1 MNTRAEQSRAEASDE
16 LLIGPI
22 RGDLL
27 GADHLAARARAVAR
41 AQRLVATRGPL
52 RPARLLARLASTRRI
67 LSDAHERLIA
77 AAAADVDAGPA
88 GEWLL
93 DNYHVVQEHLQEV
106 RASLPGGYYRE
117 LPELAGGPLTG
128 YPRVYE
134 MAISLIS
141 HTEARIDLENVDLF
155 VEAFQSVTPLSVGEL
170 WAMPAMLRLGLIE
183 SVRRMTLRTVQR
195 LDEIELAAHW
205 ADRILAAN
213 ARGGSELRAG
223 LREFADAEHTLTPFF
238 VSRFL
243 QSLRQAEGESP
254 PLDWLEHWLRDAG
267 GSPDNAVAQATQRL
281 ALTQIMMANSITSL
295 RDIGR
300 RDWRMFVER
309 QSVMEAVLR
318 DDPSGFYA
326 QMTFATRDRYRH
338 VVERIAKRTGHREV
352 SVARWAVDLAH
363 RHANSVDAATDPRCA
378 HVGFYL
384 VDDGLLELERMS
396 GYRPWLGERIER
408 AVRAHPNM
416 VFIGGLAL
424 CTVFATLAVMLLV
437 GDGARTSLWLLLLF
451 AFFPALDISVSV
463 LNQLVT
469 TWLPPRTLA
478 RLDLHEHGVPA
489 EFRTA
494 VVIPTL
500 FGTIDDVRDALEN
513 LEVQFLAN
521 REAHLHFA
529 ILSDFTDATSETL
542 PSDDGIV
549 AAALDGVRAL
559 NARYAGGT
567 SDEFYLLHRAR
578 HWNAQQGVWM
588 GWERKR
594 GKLSQFNQLLRGD
607 STDAFSV
614 ISVDVTTLRDVK
626 YVITLDADTVLPPD
640 AAPSLVGAMAHPL
653 NRAVYDVSRG
663 RIVRGYGILQPRV
676 GVSLP
681 SAHRSRFASIASG
694 HPGVDP
700 YSTAVSDVYQDLY
713 GEGSFTGKGIYDV
726 DAFQRATHGRF
737 PENTLLSH
745 DLIEGNYARAG
756 LATDVIVYDDYPSSY
771 LAFAKRKHRWIRGDW
786 QLLPWLRRVV
796 PGPDGPERNRLS
808 LLSRWKILDNLRRS
822 TVELAQLVF
831 LIGGWTV
838 LPGSVVR
845 WTLLGFGAIIAPWAT
860 SLLLAVIRPPFD
872 KSWRAYYAAV
882 GQDAI
887 VSVQQVTLALIFLPH
902 QALISLD
909 AIVRTLYRL
918 IFSRAHLLEWQSAS
932 LVERD
937 VAKSAD
943 IARASWRAMRM
954 TVVSVGVGAFTISAL
969 AVRDQLLHDRPLL
982 DLVPLALSM
991 WSIVVIWLSAPRIA
1005 AWLSRAIAPE
1015 RRQLSATARETATRY
1030 ARLHWHFFDHFVTN
1044 DTHWLAPDNFQ
1055 SEPEPVVAMRTSPTN
1070 IGLQLLATVSAHD
1083 LGFISAADMTERLE
1097 HTFTTLASLP
1107 RYRGHFYNWY
1117 NLNDLRVLEP
1127 PYISTVD
1134 SGNVAGHL
1142 IALRQA
1148 CLQLAEQQQEIG
1160 ARLHALADQ
1169 AYAFVTE
1176 MEFAF
1181 LYDESRKL
1189 FTIGYHPESSTADDS
1204 FYDLLAS
1211 EARLASFVAIAR
1223 NDVPVEHWFRL
1234 SRTLNRS
1241 AGATSLVS
1249 WSGSMFEYLMPVL
1262 VMRSLPF
1269 TILDQTYH
1277 GATARHRAFARVR
1290 GVPWGVSESA
1300 YNLRDRHQTYQYHA
1314 FGVPDLALKR
1324 GLGRDLVVAPYASAL
1339 AAMIDP
1345 PRALAN
1351 LRALETM
1358 GALSEFGFCDALDYT
1373 RPAPNQRFAI
1383 VSAYMAHHIGMTLVA
1398 LANVLRNDIW
1408 QDRFHA
1414 DSLVKS
1420 AELLLHERVPRR
1432 LVMQDAQSARPD
1444 DARPNLESVRP
1455 VVREVNTA
1463 EATEPRIALLG
1474 SLPYTVMLNHNGSG
1488 YSRYESLAVTRWRA
1502 DGTSDNTGQFCYV
1515 RDLAEERTWST
1526 AHQPTV
1532 TPADWSRAWL
1542 ASDRVTLHR
1551 ADGDIETKTEIT
1563 VVPSDAAEVRRV
1575 TVTNNGREPR
1585 EIELTSYG
1593 EVVMAPADA
1602 DRAHPA
1608 FSNLFVETE
1617 WHAWCTAI
1625 TATRRPRTPAD
1636 PVLWCVHVVDAGRDR
1651 VGQVSCETDRARF
1664 IGRGRSVRDPTAMN
1678 LRGDLSG
1685 STGAVLD
1692 PIFALRTTVRVAPGQ
1707 SVSVAFTTLVATSR
1721 ESAFELA
1728 GRYHDSHAAQRAL
1741 DFAWTATQIEL
1752 RELGITPANAAVFQ
1766 EIAAQLLYRSSTLA
1780 SPLDEQRRNRGSQPR
1795 LWSHGISGDK
1805 PIVLAT
1811 IDSVD
1816 GLPTLRE
1823 LFAAHRYWRRR
1834 GLSVDLVVINAQPY
1848 DYLQELRDGITEA
1861 MVSANDAAAIDQPG
1875 GVFVRRRDVFPV
1887 DDFLMLSATAQVHV
1901 SCDGRSLIRV
1911 LASATES
1918 AAVQE
1923 TTVSMAVVARAP
1935 ERGTPASV
1943 PVVARSNPLASLVSA
1958 LRPLV
1963 APLLPRVLRARDVA
1977 AIAPVP
1983 AVLRFDNGIGGLDER
1998 GDYCMV
2004 IDDASLPPAPWANI
2018 VANPRGGFL
2027 VSERGAGCTWAE
2039 NAYFYRLTP
2048 WHNDP
2053 VSDPASDVLFLQ
2065 DLDSQDLWSAT
2076 PAPVRG
2082 DGRYRVRHS
2091 AGSSTFEHDHDG
2103 IRTELLLGMPEDD
2116 AVKLSLLRVTNQSV
2130 RPRRIC
2136 VTAFVEFTLGARRE
2150 ETQYQVRTRS
2160 VPEHNA
2166 IFAQNYFD
2174 PQFCDWTTF
2183 LASSEPITSFTADR
2197 LAFIGRNGSLSA
2209 PAMLTRDALDGASGV
2224 GLDPCGAL
2232 QMQITLAP
2240 GESREISVLL
2250 GAASTEGE
2258 ARRVLERLRTSEKAR
2273 TAITH
2278 SLASWIAR
2286 LSVVTVRTPDAA
2298 FDAMMNKW
2306 TLYQALSC
2314 RMWARMG
2321 LYQSSGAYGFR
2332 DQLQD
2337 VMAFVYAEP
2346 GIARAHI
2353 LRAAARQFVEGDVQH
2368 WWHPHSGRGV
2378 RTRFSDDL
2386 AWLPFVVEHYVRV
2399 TGDRAVLDEY
2409 VPFISMRALEPHEH
2423 ELYDLPSVTDEH
2435 ASVYEHCRRALRKAC
2450 TTGVHGLPLIG
2461 TGDWNDGMS
2470 RVGADGHGESVWL
2483 AWFLITTL
2491 RSFARIAVARG
2502 EQTEADDLLRIA
2514 DAYAQAVEAAG
2525 WDGQWYRRAY
2535 YDDGTP
2541 MGSATSD
2548 ECQIDSIAQ
2557 SWSVISAAAGTA
2569 RQDLAMRAL
2578 NARLVRE
2585 DARLIM
2591 LLTPPFDHGTHDPG
2605 YIKGYLP
2612 GVRENGAQY
2621 THAALWAVLATA
2633 MRGDGDRAFEL
2644 FQMINPL
2651 THSATAVDMERY
2663 KVEPYVVAADVYT
2676 APSQLGR
2683 GGWTWYTGSASWMY
2697 RVGIEHILGFTK
2709 IGDTLQFSPRV
2720 PSAWGEYSLTYRFGR
2735 ATYDI
2740 VVRNPAAVQTFGA
2753 HITVDGVK
2761 VDGQSIRLVDDERR
2775 HAVVIEPA
2783 AASTIH
2789 VT

>member
-1 MNTRAEQSRAEASDE
+1 MNTRAERSRAEASDE

-52 RPARLLARLASTRRI
+52 RPARLLARLADTRRI

-117 LPELAGGPLTG
+117 LPELASGPLTG

-155 VEAFQSVTPLSVGEL
+155 VDAFQSVTPLSVGEL

-195 LDEIELAAHW
+195 LDEIELASHW

-213 ARGGSELRAG
+213 TRGGSELRAG
-223 LREFADAEHTLTPFF
+223 LREFADAEHTLTPYF

-318 DDPSGFYA
+318 DDPSGFYS

-352 SVARWAVDLAH
+352 SVAQWAIDLAR
-363 RHANSVDAATDPRCA
+363 RHADSADAAADPRCA

-384 VDDGLLELERMS
+384 VDDGRLELERMS
-396 GYRPWLGERIER
+396 GYTPWLGERAER
-408 AVRAHPNM
+408 SVRAHPNL

-424 CTVFATLAVMLLV
+424 CTVLATLAVTLLV
-437 GDGARTSLWLLLLF
+437 DEGARTSLRLLLLF

-469 TWLPPRTLA
+469 TWLPPRILA

-489 EFRTA
+489 ESRTA

-500 FGTIDDVRDALEN
+500 FGSVDDVRDALEN

-529 ILSDFTDATSETL
+529 ILSDFTDAATESL
-542 PSDDGIV
+542 PNDEAV
-549 AAALDGVRAL
+549 VTAALDGVRAL
-559 NARYAGGT
+559 NARYAPGQP
-567 SDEFYLLHRAR
+567 DEFYLLHRKR
-578 HWNAQQGVWM
+578 RWNAQQGVWM

-594 GKLSQFNQLLRGD
+594 GKLSQFNQLLRGE

-614 ISVDVTTLRDVK
+614 ISVDATTLRDVK

-726 DAFQRATHGRF
+726 DAFQLATHGRF

-822 TVELAQLVF
+822 AVEIAQLLF
-831 LIGGWTV
+831 LVGGWTV

-845 WTLLGFGAIIAPWAT
+845 WTLLGLGAIMAPWAT
-860 SLLLAVIRPPFD
+860 SLLLAVVRPPFD

-887 VSVQQVTLALIFLPH
+887 VSAQQVALALIFLPH
-902 QALISLD
+902 QALISID
-909 AIVRTLYRL
+909 AIARTLYRL
-918 IFSRAHLLEWQSAS
+918 IVSRQYLLEWQPAS
-932 LVERD
+932 LIERD
-937 VAKSAD
+937 VSNVAN
-943 IARASWRAMRM
+943 IARESWRAMRM
-954 TVVSVGVGAFTISAL
+954 SVVSVGIGAIAVSAI
-969 AVRDQLLHDRPLL
+969 AVRRQLVRELPVL
-982 DLVPLALSM
+982 DLAPLALSM
-991 WSIVVIWLSAPRIA
+991 WSIVLLWLFAPRIA
-1005 AWLSRAIAPE
+1005 AWLSRGITPE
-1015 RRQLSATARETATRY
+1015 RRQLSVSARETATRY
-1030 ARLHWHFFDHFVTN
+1030 AQVHWHFFDHFVTA

-1055 SEPEPVVAMRTSPTN
+1055 SDPEPVVAMRTSPTN
-1070 IGLQLLATVSAHD
+1070 IGLQLLSTVSAHD
-1083 LGFISAADMTERLE
+1083 LGFISASDMTERLE
-1097 HTFTTLASLP
+1097 RAVATLASLR

-1117 NLNDLRVLEP
+1117 DLKELRVLDP

-1134 SGNVAGHL
+1134 SGNMAGHL

-1148 CLQLAEQQQEIG
+1148 CLQLADQQQEIG
-1160 ARLHALADQ
+1160 VRLRALADQ

-1189 FTIGYHPESSTADDS
+1189 FTIGYHPESFTADDS

-1241 AGATSLVS
+1241 AGATALVS

-1277 GATARHRAFARVR
+1277 GATARHRAFARLR

-1314 FGVPDLALKR
+1314 FGIPDLALAR

-1358 GALSEFGFCDALDYT
+1358 GALGEFGFSDALDYT
-1373 RPAPNQRFAI
+1373 RPAVGQRFAI

-1398 LANVLRNDIW
+1398 LANVLRNNIW

-1444 DARPNLESVRP
+1444 DARPNPESVRP

-1463 EATEPRIALLG
+1463 ETTEPRIALLG
-1474 SLPYTVMLNHNGSG
+1474 SFPYTVMLNHNGSG

-1515 RDLAEERTWST
+1515 RDVTEDRTWST

-1563 VVPSDAAEVRRV
+1563 VVPADAAEVRRV
-1575 TVTNNGREPR
+1575 TVTNNGRDAR
-1585 EIELTSYG
+1585 DIELTSYG

-1636 PVLWCVHVVDAGRDR
+1636 PLLWCVHVVDAGRDR

-1664 IGRGRSVRDPTAMN
+1664 IGRGRSVRDPMAMD
-1678 LRGDLSG
+1678 LRADLSG

-1692 PIFALRTTVRVAPGQ
+1692 PIFALRTSVRVAPGQ
-1707 SVSVAFTTLVATSR
+1707 SVSVAFTTLVATTR

-1766 EIAAQLLYRSSTLA
+1766 EIAAQLLYRSTSLA

-1795 LWSHGISGDK
+1795 LWSQGISGDR

-1811 IDSVD
+1811 IDSID

-1823 LFAAHRYWRRR
+1823 LFTAHRYWRRR
-1834 GLSVDLVVINAQPY
+1834 GLTVDLVVINAQPY

-1861 MVSANDAAAIDQPG
+1861 MVSANDASLVDQPG
-1875 GVFVRRRDVFPV
+1875 GVFIRRRDVFPA
-1887 DDFLMLSATAQVHV
+1887 DDFLMLSATAHVHV
-1901 SCDGRSLIRV
+1901 SCDGRSLTRV
-1911 LASATES
+1911 LASATEN
-1918 AAVQE
+1918 AAAQE
-1923 TTVSMAVVARAP
+1923 STATLVAVARAL
-1935 ERGTPASV
+1935 ERGTPPSV
-1943 PVVARSNPLASLVSA
+1943 PVVVRTNPLASLVSA

-1963 APLLPRVLRARDVA
+1963 APLLPRALRTRDVA
-1977 AIAPVP
+1977 PSAPTPV
-1983 AVLRFDNGIGGLDER
+1983 ALRFDNGIGGLDER
-1998 GDYCMV
+1998 GDYFMV
-2004 IDDASLPPAPWANI
+2004 IDDAHLPPVPWSNVI
-2018 VANPRGGFL
+2018 ANPHGGFL

-2039 NAYFYRLTP
+2039 NAYFYRITP

-2065 DLDSQDLWSAT
+2065 DLDSHDLWSAT
-2076 PAPVRG
+2076 PAPVRD
-2082 DGRYRVRHS
+2082 DGPYRVRHS
-2091 AGSSTFEHDHDG
+2091 AGSSTFEHEHDG

-2116 AVKLSLLRVTNQSV
+2116 AVKMSLLRVSNQST
-2130 RPRRIC
+2130 RSRRIC
-2136 VTAFVEFTLGARRE
+2136 ITAFVEWTLGARRE
-2150 ETQYQVRTRS
+2150 DTQYQVRTRF
-2160 VPEHNA
+2160 VPERNA

-2197 LAFIGRNGSLSA
+2197 QAFIGRNGSLAA
-2209 PAMLTRDALDGASGV
+2209 PAMLFRSELDGASGV

-2232 QMQITLAP
+2232 QMHLVLVP
-2240 GESREISVLL
+2240 GESREICVLL

-2258 ARRVLERLRTSEKAR
+2258 ARRVLERLKTTDRAR
-2273 TAITH
+2273 VLITK
-2278 SLASWIAR
+2278 SLASWMAR

-2298 FDAMMNKW
+2298 FDAMLNKW

-2346 GIARAHI
+2346 EVARAHI
-2353 LRAAARQFVEGDVQH
+2353 LRATARQFLEGDVQH

-2386 AWLPFVVEHYVRV
+2386 AWLPYVVEHYVRV
-2399 TGDRAVLDEY
+2399 TGDRAILDEY

-2423 ELYDLPSVTDEH
+2423 ELYDLPSITDEH

-2450 TTGVHGLPLIG
+2450 TIGSHGLPLIG

-2470 RVGADGHGESVWL
+2470 RVGVDGKGESVWL

-2491 RSFARIAVARG
+2491 RSFARLVVARG
-2502 EQTEADDLLRIA
+2502 EQAEADDLLRIA
-2514 DAYAQAVEAAG
+2514 DAYVQAVEAAG

-2557 SWSVISAAAGTA
+2557 SWSVISAAGGAA
-2569 RQDLAMRAL
+2569 RQELAMRAL
-2578 NARLVRE
+2578 NGRLVRE

-2591 LLTPPFDHGTHDPG
+2591 LLTPPFNQGTHDPG

-2612 GVRENGAQY
+2612 GIRENGAQY

-2697 RVGIEHILGFTK
+2697 RVGIEQILGFTK
-2709 IGDTLQFSPRV
+2709 VGDTLQFSPRV
-2720 PSAWGEYSLTYRFGR
+2720 PNAWSEFSLTYRFGR

-2740 VVRNPAAVQTFGA
+2740 VVRNPAAVQRLGSSV
-2753 HITVDGVK
+2753 TVDGVR

-2783 AASTIH
+2783 APSTIH